1 MHLLTTLSTPP
12 SPRKGFAPP
21 PPKPLRIL
29 YADDMPEL
37 RDLIC
42 LTLVRGGRTVE
53 CAVNGPEALKQLRT
67 ALKAYDLMITDHHM
81 PVMNGLELVAAVRA
95 LASTADG
102 FWYLPR
108 SGRFTSPPP
117 TGACGSTK

>member
-1 MHLLTTLSTPP
+1 VYLLTTLSTPP
-12 SPRKGFAPP
+12 SPRDGFAPP
-21 PPKPLRIL
+21 SPQAAAHPLRGR
-29 YADDMPEL
+29 YAEL

-53 CAVNGPEALKQLRT
+53 CAVKGPEAIKQLRT
-67 ALKAYDLMITDHHM
+67 ALKEYDLLITDHHM

-95 LASTADG
+95 LPSTADG